1 MDIAVL
7 DAIQQHLR
15 TPLLDQI
22 MLLAT
27 HLGDLA
33 LVWLV
38 AGAVLVAQPRYR
50 RWGVAVL
57 LAVVATAILGMF
69 VLKPLFG
76 RARPFVAYEFA
87 GLLIPPPSGDSF
99 PSNHSMLSFAAAA
112 ALCCLPE
119 KGRGVLALKVSAVA
133 VACLIA
139 FSRLY
144 LYVHYPLRYPGGRRH
159 RHRGRHR
166 FGLARGEDLARIVVR
181 LRALPKRPL
190 PSRASR
196 PTPACARVSSPE
208 RASSARRPCRR
219 AP

>member
-99 PSNHSMLSFAAAA
+99 PSNHSMVSFAAAT

-119 KGRGVLALKVSAVA
+119 KGRGITAAKVAAVA
-133 VACLIA
+133 AACLIA

-144 LYVHYPLRYPGGRRH
+144 LYVHYPTDVAAGALLGVALG
-159 RHRGRHR
+159 
-166 FGLARGEDLARIVVR
+166 FAAVALARRI
-181 LRALPKRPL
+181 RPDVS
-190 PSRASR
+190 PPR
-196 PTPACARVSSPE
+196 TP
-208 RASSARRPCRR
+208 
-219 AP
+219 